1 MVEIRRILVPVDFSE
16 VAPILAKWA
25 KGFAKQLNAKIILTY
40 VLEDLSPYDGIFVD
54 LKTFTE
60 LENTLY
66 EGAKKK
72 TLTELENTLYEGA
85 KKSMEDFLK
94 EHFSDFPDV
103 EPVLEKGDVVETIL
117 RVAQEKGADLI
128 VIGTHGRKG
137 LDRILFGSVAEGVVK
152 NSPIPVVTLNPY
164 RAGYLK
170 VEEEEVMPT

>member
-1 MVEIRRILVPVDFSE
+1 MVEIKRILVPVDFSE
-16 VAPILAKWA
+16 VAPVLAKWA
-25 KGFAKQLNAKIILTY
+25 KGFAKQLNAKVILTY
-40 VLEDLSPYDGIFVD
+40 VLEDLSTYEGIFVD
-54 LKTFTE
+54 L
-60 LENTLY
+60 
-66 EGAKKK
+66 K

-117 RVAQEKGADLI
+117 RVAQEKGADMI

-170 VEEEEVMPT
+170 VEEEELISA

>member
-1 MVEIRRILVPVDFSE
+1 MVEIRTILVPVDFSE

-40 VLEDLSPYDGIFVD
+40 VLEDLSTYEGIFVD
-54 LKTFTE
+54 L
-60 LENTLY
+60 
-66 EGAKKK
+66 K

-94 EHFSDFPDV
+94 EHFSDFPNV

-164 RAGYLK
+164 RAGFLK
-170 VEEEEVMPT
+170 VEEEEVMPG

>member
-40 VLEDLSPYDGIFVD
+40 VLEDLSTYEGIFVD
-54 LKTFTE
+54 L
-60 LENTLY
+60 
-66 EGAKKK
+66 K

-170 VEEEEVMPT
+170 VEEEEVMSG

>member
-1 MVEIRRILVPVDFSE
+1 MVEIRTILVPVDFSE

-40 VLEDLSPYDGIFVD
+40 VLEDLSTYEGIFVD
-54 LKTFTE
+54 L
-60 LENTLY
+60 
-66 EGAKKK
+66 K

-94 EHFSDFPDV
+94 EHFSDFPNV

-164 RAGYLK
+164 RAGFLK

>member
-1 MVEIRRILVPVDFSE
+1 MVEIRTILVPVDFSE

-40 VLEDLSPYDGIFVD
+40 VLEDLSTYEGIFVD
-54 LKTFTE
+54 L
-60 LENTLY
+60 
-66 EGAKKK
+66 K

-152 NSPIPVVTLNPY
+152 NSSIPVVTINPY

-170 VEEEEVMPT
+170 VEEEGVMPA

>member
-1 MVEIRRILVPVDFSE
+1 MVEIRTILVPVDFSE

-40 VLEDLSPYDGIFVD
+40 ILEDLSTYEGIFVD
-54 LKTFTE
+54 LKT
-60 LENTLY
+60 
-66 EGAKKK
+66 
-72 TLTELENTLYEGA
+72 LTELENALYEGA

-117 RVAQEKGADLI
+117 WVAQEKGADLI

-152 NSPIPVVTLNPY
+152 NSPIPVVTINPY

-170 VEEEEVMPT
+170 VEEEEIMPV

>member
-40 VLEDLSPYDGIFVD
+40 ILEDLSTYEGIFVD
-54 LKTFTE
+54 L
-60 LENTLY
+60 
-66 EGAKKK
+66 K

-117 RVAQEKGADLI
+117 RVAQEKGADFI

-152 NSPIPVVTLNPY
+152 NSPIPVVTINPY

-170 VEEEEVMPT
+170 VEEEEVMPA

>member
-1 MVEIRRILVPVDFSE
+1 MVEIKTILVPVDFSE
-16 VAPILAKWA
+16 VAPVLAKWA
-25 KGFAKQLNAKIILTY
+25 KGFAKQLNAKVILTY
-40 VLEDLSPYDGIFVD
+40 VLEDLSTYEGIFVD
-54 LKTFTE
+54 L
-60 LENTLY
+60 
-66 EGAKKK
+66 K

-117 RVAQEKGADLI
+117 RVAQEKGADMI

-170 VEEEEVMPT
+170 VEEEELISA

>member
-1 MVEIRRILVPVDFSE
+1 MVEIRTILVPVDFSE

-40 VLEDLSPYDGIFVD
+40 VLEDLSTYEGIFVD
-54 LKTFTE
+54 L
-60 LENTLY
+60 
-66 EGAKKK
+66 K

-152 NSPIPVVTLNPY
+152 NSSIPVVTLNPY
-164 RAGYLK
+164 RAGFLK
-170 VEEEEVMPT
+170 VEEEEVMPG

>member
-40 VLEDLSPYDGIFVD
+40 VLEDLSPYEGIFVD
-54 LKTFTE
+54 L
-60 LENTLY
+60 
-66 EGAKKK
+66 K

-170 VEEEEVMPT
+170 V

>member
-1 MVEIRRILVPVDFSE
+1 MVEIRTILVPVDFSE

-40 VLEDLSPYDGIFVD
+40 VLEDLSTYEGIFVD
-54 LKTFTE
+54 L
-60 LENTLY
+60 
-66 EGAKKK
+66 K

-94 EHFSDFPDV
+94 EHFSDFPNV

-164 RAGYLK
+164 RAGFLK
-170 VEEEEVMPT
+170 VEEEEVMPA

>member
-1 MVEIRRILVPVDFSE
+1 MVEIRTILVPVDFSE

-40 VLEDLSPYDGIFVD
+40 VLEDLSTYEGIFVD
-54 LKTFTE
+54 R
-60 LENTLY
+60 
-66 EGAKKK
+66 K

-170 VEEEEVMPT
+170 VEEEKVMPA

>member
-40 VLEDLSPYDGIFVD
+40 ILEDLSTYEGIFVD
-54 LKTFTE
+54 L
-60 LENTLY
+60 
-66 EGAKKK
+66 K

-103 EPVLEKGDVVETIL
+103 ESVLEKGDVVETIL

-152 NSPIPVVTLNPY
+152 NSPIPVVTINPY

-170 VEEEEVMPT
+170 VEEEEVMPA

>member
-40 VLEDLSPYDGIFVD
+40 ILEDLSTYEGIFVD
-54 LKTFTE
+54 L
-60 LENTLY
+60 
-66 EGAKKK
+66 K

-152 NSPIPVVTLNPY
+152 NSPIPVVSINPY

-170 VEEEEVMPT
+170 VEE

>member
-1 MVEIRRILVPVDFSE
+1 MVEIRTILVPVDFSE

-40 VLEDLSPYDGIFVD
+40 VLEDLSTYEGIFVD
-54 LKTFTE
+54 L
-60 LENTLY
+60 
-66 EGAKKK
+66 K

-170 VEEEEVMPT
+170 VEEEEVMPG

>member
-1 MVEIRRILVPVDFSE
+1 MVEIRTILVPVDFSE

-40 VLEDLSPYDGIFVD
+40 VLEDLSTYEGIFVD
-54 LKTFTE
+54 L
-60 LENTLY
+60 
-66 EGAKKK
+66 K

-152 NSPIPVVTLNPY
+152 NSPIPVVTINPY

-170 VEEEEVMPT
+170 VEDEEVTPA

>member
-1 MVEIRRILVPVDFSE
+1 MVEIRTILVPVDFSE

-40 VLEDLSPYDGIFVD
+40 VLEDLSTYEGIFVD
-54 LKTFTE
+54 LKTLNE
-60 LENTLY
+60 LENS
-66 EGAKKK
+66 
-72 TLTELENTLYEGA
+72 LYEGA

-152 NSPIPVVTLNPY
+152 NSPVPVVTLNPY

-170 VEEEEVMPT
+170 VEEEKVMPG

>member
-1 MVEIRRILVPVDFSE
+1 MVEIRTILVPVDFSE

-40 VLEDLSPYDGIFVD
+40 VLEDLSTYEGIFVD
-54 LKTFTE
+54 L
-60 LENTLY
+60 
-66 EGAKKK
+66 K

-170 VEEEEVMPT
+170 VEEEEVLPA

>member
-1 MVEIRRILVPVDFSE
+1 MVEIRTILVPVDFSE

-40 VLEDLSPYDGIFVD
+40 ILEDLSTYEGIFVD
-54 LKTFTE
+54 L
-60 LENTLY
+60 
-66 EGAKKK
+66 K

-170 VEEEEVMPT
+170 VEEEEVMPA

>member
-1 MVEIRRILVPVDFSE
+1 MVEIRTILVPVDFSE

-40 VLEDLSPYDGIFVD
+40 VLEDLSTYEGIFVD
-54 LKTFTE
+54 L
-60 LENTLY
+60 
-66 EGAKKK
+66 K

-152 NSPIPVVTLNPY
+152 NSPIPVVTINPY

-170 VEEEEVMPT
+170 VEEEKVMPA

>member
-1 MVEIRRILVPVDFSE
+1 MVEIRTILVPVDFSE

-40 VLEDLSPYDGIFVD
+40 VLEDLSTYEGIFVD
-54 LKTFTE
+54 L
-60 LENTLY
+60 
-66 EGAKKK
+66 K

-152 NSPIPVVTLNPY
+152 NSPIPVVTINPY

-170 VEEEEVMPT
+170 VEEEEVMPA

>member
-25 KGFAKQLNAKIILTY
+25 KDFAQQLNAKIILTY
-40 VLEDLSPYDGIFVD
+40 VLEDLSPYERILV
-54 LKTFTE
+54 E
-60 LENTLY
+60 V
-66 EGAKKK
+66 K

-117 RVAQEKGADLI
+117 WVAQEKGADLI

-152 NSPIPVVTLNPY
+152 NSPIPVVTINPY

-170 VEEEEVMPT
+170 VEEEEVMPA

>member
-40 VLEDLSPYDGIFVD
+40 VLEDLSTYEGIFVD
-54 LKTFTE
+54 L
-60 LENTLY
+60 
-66 EGAKKK
+66 K

-152 NSPIPVVTLNPY
+152 NSPIPVVTINPY

-170 VEEEEVMPT
+170 VEEEGVMPA

>member
-40 VLEDLSPYDGIFVD
+40 ILEDLSTYEGIFVD
-54 LKTFTE
+54 L
-60 LENTLY
+60 
-66 EGAKKK
+66 K

-117 RVAQEKGADLI
+117 RVTQEKGADFI

-152 NSPIPVVTLNPY
+152 NSPIPVVTINPY

-170 VEEEEVMPT
+170 VEEEEVMPA